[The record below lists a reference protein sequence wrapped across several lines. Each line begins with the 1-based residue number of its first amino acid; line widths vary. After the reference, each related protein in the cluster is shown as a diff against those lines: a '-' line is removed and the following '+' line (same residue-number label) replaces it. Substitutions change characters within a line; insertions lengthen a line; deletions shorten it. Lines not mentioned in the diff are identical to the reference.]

1 MFRIVESRSDISM
14 EVYIELFVC
23 LLFRSP
29 NVVLLSLTNGD
40 KISNGKFQNVYIL
53 SMNIKIQKLF
63 ITYKK

>member
-40 KISNGKFQNVYIL
+40 KISNEMFQNVYLL
-53 SMNIKIQKLF
+53 SMNIKKLF

>member
-40 KISNGKFQNVYIL
+40 KISNEKFQNVYLL
-53 SMNIKIQKLF
+53 SMNIKKLL